1 MDTLKKKNGNKY
13 LVFASK
19 DKSKELFTKYT
30 ELWNVIKNLIE
41 KINNKPG
48 EYWKNFMKF
57 KFSSDDNL
65 PLNKILQLHNLTII
79 IRSVFQEDNKY
90 YPHFFLDE
98 RLYEL

>member
-13 LVFASK
+13 FVFASK

-48 EYWKNFMKF
+48 EY
-57 KFSSDDNL
+57 
-65 PLNKILQLHNLTII
+65 
-79 IRSVFQEDNKY
+79 
-90 YPHFFLDE
+90 
-98 RLYEL
+98 